1 MFGSKEVREMRSPVA
16 AVIVSALLLVPAWQA
31 DAQMFSPDYGAM
43 GAPMSSLLAI
53 SYLTQQVVNDTSFR
67 SSIESGDQ
75 PAAGAA
81 DLTFAASSGPSGAAE
96 AFSES
101 YPPEHREQARQ
112 VFEELLA
119 RYGQVEQ
126 QFGLQSRDLASAAA
140 AFVAGS
146 YMGYRNADFPD
157 AHFRPLVEQM
167 RAILSRSP
175 EIAAASDAEKQDMYE
190 RLVVLGMF
198 MAATQMALKSQPDAT
213 IAANMHEAAGGY
225 LTQFLQ
231 TDPDRVAIGPQG
243 VSVR

>member
-1 MFGSKEVREMRSPVA
+1 MRSPVA
-16 AVIVSALLLVPAWQA
+16 AVIVGALLLAPAEQA
-31 DAQMFSPDYGAM
+31 GAQMFSPDYGTM
-43 GAPMSSLLAI
+43 GAPMSSFLAN
-53 SYLTQQVVNDTSFR
+53 SYLTQQVVNDTSFH
-67 SSIESGDQ
+67 SSIELGDQ
-75 PAAGAA
+75 PAAGVA
-81 DLTFAASSGPSGAAE
+81 DLTFKASSGSSSAAQ

-101 YPPEHREQARQ
+101 YPQEHRAQARQ

-175 EIAAASDAEKQDMYE
+175 EIAAASDAQKQDMYE

-198 MAATQMALKSQPDAT
+198 TAATQMALKSEPNAT
-213 IAANMHEAAGGY
+213 VAANMHDAAGEY
-225 LTQFLQ
+225 LRQFLQ
-231 TDPDRVAIGPQG
+231 TDPDRVTIGPEG
-243 VSVR
+243 LSVR

>member
-1 MFGSKEVREMRSPVA
+1 MRSPVA
-16 AVIVSALLLVPAWQA
+16 AVMICALLLGPAEHA
-31 DAQMFSPDYGAM
+31 GAQMFSPDYGTM
-43 GAPMSSLLAI
+43 GAPMSSFLAN

-67 SSIESGDQ
+67 SGIESGDQ
-75 PAAGAA
+75 PEATGGAA
-81 DLTFAASSGPSGAAE
+81 DLTFKASGGPSSAAE

-101 YPPEHREQARQ
+101 YPEEHRAQAQQ

-126 QFGLQSRDLASAAA
+126 QFGLESRDLASAAA

-157 AHFRPLVEQM
+157 ANFRPLVEQM

-175 EIAAASDAEKQDMYE
+175 EIAAASDAQKQDMYE

-198 MAATQMALKSQPDAT
+198 MAATQTALKSQPNAT
-213 IAANMHEAAGGY
+213 VEANMHEAAGGY
-225 LTQFLQ
+225 LAQFLQ
-231 TDPDRVAIGPQG
+231 TDPDRVVIGPQG
-243 VSVR
+243 LSVK

>member
-1 MFGSKEVREMRSPVA
+1 MRSPVA
-16 AVIVSALLLVPAWQA
+16 AAIAGALLSISAWPAN
-31 DAQMFSPDYGAM
+31 AQMFSPDYGTM
-43 GAPMSSLLAI
+43 GAPMSSFLDN

-67 SSIESGDQ
+67 SSIESGDR
-75 PAAGAA
+75 PAVGAA
-81 DLTFAASSGPSGAAE
+81 DLTFRASGGPSGAAK

-101 YPPEHREQARQ
+101 YPPEHRAEARQ

-167 RAILSRSP
+167 RAVLSRSP

-198 MAATQMALKSQPDAT
+198 MAATQMALKSRPDAAV
-213 IAANMHEAAGGY
+213 AANMHEAAGGY
-225 LTQFLQ
+225 LAQFLQ
-231 TDPDRVAIGPQG
+231 TDPDRVVIGPQG
-243 VSVR
+243 LSVK

>member
-1 MFGSKEVREMRSPVA
+1 MRSPVA
-16 AVIVSALLLVPAWQA
+16 AVIVGALLLAPAEQA
-31 DAQMFSPDYGAM
+31 GAQVFSPDYGTM
-43 GAPMSSLLAI
+43 GAPMSSFLAN
-53 SYLTQQVVNDTSFR
+53 SYLTQQVVNDTSFH

-81 DLTFAASSGPSGAAE
+81 DLTFKASSGSSSAAE

-101 YPPEHREQARQ
+101 YPEEHRAQARQ

-146 YMGYRNADFPD
+146 YMGYRNSDFPD
-157 AHFRPLVEQM
+157 ANFRPLVEQM

-175 EIAAASDAEKQDMYE
+175 EIAAASDAQKQDMYE

-198 MAATQMALKSQPDAT
+198 MAATQMALKSEPNAT
-213 IAANMHEAAGGY
+213 VAANMHDAAGRY
-225 LTQFLQ
+225 LKQFLQ
-231 TDPDRVAIGPQG
+231 TDPHRVVIGPQG
-243 VSVR
+243 LSVK

>member
-1 MFGSKEVREMRSPVA
+1 MRSPVA
-16 AVIVSALLLVPAWQA
+16 AVIIGAHLLGLTRPA
-31 DAQMFSPDYGAM
+31 DAQMFSPDYGTM
-43 GAPMSSLLAI
+43 GAPMSSFLAN

-67 SSIESGDQ
+67 SGIESGYR
-75 PAAGAA
+75 PAGGAA
-81 DLTFAASSGPSGAAE
+81 DLTFRANGGPSSAAE

-101 YPPEHREQARQ
+101 YPQEHREQARQ

-126 QFGLQSRDLASAAA
+126 QFGLESRDLAGAAA

-175 EIAAASDAEKQDMYE
+175 EIAAASDAQKQDMYE
-190 RLVVLGMF
+190 RLIVLGMF
-198 MAATQMALKSQPDAT
+198 MAATQIALKWQPDAT
-213 IAANMHEAAGGY
+213 VAANMHEAAGSY
-225 LTQFLQ
+225 LAQFLQ
-231 TDPDRVAIGPQG
+231 TDPDRVVIGPQG
-243 VSVR
+243 LSVK

>member
-1 MFGSKEVREMRSPVA
+1 MRFTTAAFMVA
-16 AVIVSALLLVPAWQA
+16 LVLQPSSQA
-31 DAQMFSPDYGAM
+31 GAQMFSPDYGTM
-43 GAPMSSLLAI
+43 GAPMSSFLAN
-53 SYLTQQVVNDTSFR
+53 SYLTQQVVNDTTFH
-67 SSIESGDQ
+67 SSIESGNQ
-75 PAAGAA
+75 PAVPADAA
-81 DLTFAASSGPSGAAE
+81 DLTFKASGESSSAVE

-101 YPPEHREQARQ
+101 YPEEHRAQARQ

-126 QFGLQSRDLASAAA
+126 QFGLESRDLASAAA

-175 EIAAASDAEKQDMYE
+175 EIAAASDAQKQDMYE

-213 IAANMHEAAGGY
+213 VAANMHDAAGGY
-225 LTQFLQ
+225 LKQFLQ
-231 TDPDRVAIGPQG
+231 TDPDRVVIGPQG
-243 VSVR
+243 LSVK

>member
-1 MFGSKEVREMRSPVA
+1 MWSPVA
-16 AVIVSALLLVPAWQA
+16 AVIVGALLLAPAEQA
-31 DAQMFSPDYGAM
+31 GAQMFGPDYGTM
-43 GAPMSSLLAI
+43 GAPMSSFLAN
-53 SYLTQQVVNDTSFR
+53 SYLTQQVVNDTSFH
-67 SSIESGDQ
+67 SSIESGNQ
-75 PAAGAA
+75 PAAGVA
-81 DLTFAASSGPSGAAE
+81 DLTFKASSGSSIAAQ

-101 YPPEHREQARQ
+101 YPEEHRAQARQ

-157 AHFRPLVEQM
+157 ANFRPLVEQM

-175 EIAAASDAEKQDMYE
+175 EIAAASDAQKQDMYE

-198 MAATQMALKSQPDAT
+198 TAATQMALKSEPNAT
-213 IAANMHEAAGGY
+213 VAANMHDAAGEY
-225 LTQFLQ
+225 LRQFLQ
-231 TDPDRVAIGPQG
+231 TDPDRVVIGPQG
-243 VSVR
+243 LSVK